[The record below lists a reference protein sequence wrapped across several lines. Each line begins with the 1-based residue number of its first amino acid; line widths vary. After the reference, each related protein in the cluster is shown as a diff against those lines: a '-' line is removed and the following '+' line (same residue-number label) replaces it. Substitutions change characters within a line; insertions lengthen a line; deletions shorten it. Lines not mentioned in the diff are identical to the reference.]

1 MILQCKIRFT
11 EAKTIVVYQPSCFVS
26 ANYSVCFCQNERKC
40 GQFYRFFAAFF
51 RSVEQLFLRLK
62 TCTTSGAMFEGMYNL
77 RCDVWRHV
85 QPQVRCLKTCTTS
98 GAMFEGMYN
107 LRCDADLCQEF
118 DSLNFVFLDKL
129 IFNFGWRPHRT
140 WPGWCVE
147 GTGSKILYFSKPKSF
162 LSCVLDQQVSCRS
175 PYPYVGGGDW
185 GGDSSDEEPPM

>member
-1 MILQCKIRFT
+1 MRQWQKNKTENVEQHQDDFQYDQLMILQCKIRFT

-51 RSVEQLFLRLK
+51 RSVEQLFLR
-62 TCTTSGAMFEGMYNL
+62 
-77 RCDVWRHV
+77 
-85 QPQVRCLKTCTTS
+85 LKTCTTS